1 LAALLLVGLGLGSA
15 HAQNPVSTVEDN
27 QGTQLMQLFDNG
39 NLELFQNGA
48 LTVPGDIESTGGLII
63 LQDGTTLGGSGDLGL
78 SLPFSGS
85 VGSSSPALELGNTGS
100 GSALTTTSGGIMA
113 SSGDIEAASGDFVL
127 QDGTT
132 LSGSGDL
139 GQLSLPFSGSGS
151 VGGANS
157 GLFEVDN
164 TGSGDGLRVVNAGD
178 DGFEVESA
186 GEAGLQ
192 ARDAANHGV
201 FIGEVGSPSTTNSI
215 SAKSAFEVEGVEGNG
230 LSVGRV
236 DGDGV
241 LVDDAAS
248 DGVEVQNASY
258 GFYAPGVSQDG
269 VLISS
274 PGDNGVDINGSSND
288 GVKISNAGDD
298 GIYVSGSTEM
308 AGRFVGSHDDG
319 PILGVENNSTSGNSA
334 SDGINVTG
342 ADEDGIQ
349 VENAEYGV
357 YVRSAENDALL
368 VFGDDDGIQASGD
381 DDGDGSGLA
390 GNFNGDVDV
399 SGTLSKG
406 GGSFKIDHPQDPTGK
421 YLQHGFVESPQMTNI
436 YKGNVTLDASGAA
449 TVQLPDYFE
458 SVNRDFQYQLTAIG
472 AAAPRLH
479 VAEEVSNNTFRI
491 AGGEP
496 NMKVSWQITAVRDDA
511 YARENRIQ
519 VVTEKPADKQG
530 TYRHPE
536 AHGAPQSQGEAASE
550 KREDVQETQSIKQED
565 TPEKEKGEEQGQ

>member
-1 LAALLLVGLGLGSA
+1 MHARRLHHAVRSFLFQNRRLRGRGLAASLLLAALLLVGLGLGSA

-85 VGSSSPALELGNTGS
+85 VGSSSPALKLENTGS

-186 GEAGLQ
+186 GGAGLQ

-201 FIGEVGSPSTTNSI
+201 FIREVGSPSTVPAQPSP
-215 SAKSAFEVEGVEGNG
+215 KSGFEVVASGGNG
-230 LSVGRV
+230 LSIGRV
-236 DGDGV
+236 DGNGV
-241 LVDDAAS
+241 LVDDAGNDGVFVDGAGS
-248 DGVEVQNASY
+248 DGVEVQDASY
-258 GFYAPGVSQDG
+258 GFYASGVSQDG
-269 VLISS
+269 
-274 PGDNGVDINGSSND
+274 
-288 GVKISNAGDD
+288 
-298 GIYVSGSTEM
+298 
-308 AGRFVGSHDDG
+308 
-319 PILGVENNSTSGNSA
+319 
-334 SDGINVTG
+334 
-342 ADEDGIQ
+342 
-349 VENAEYGV
+349 
-357 YVRSAENDALL
+357 LL
-368 VFGDDDGIQASGD
+368 VYGDDDGITANGD

-449 TVQLPDYFE
+449 TVRLPDYFE

-519 VVTEKPADKQG
+519 VVTEKPVDKQG

-536 AHGAPQSQGEAASE
+536 AHAAPKSQGEAALE
-550 KREDVQETQSIKQED
+550 RREDVQETQSIKQED

>member
-1 LAALLLVGLGLGSA
+1 MHARRLLHAVRSFLFQNRRLRGRGLAASLLLAALLLVGSGLGSA

-27 QGTQLMQLFDNG
+27 QGTQLMRLFDNG

-85 VGSSSPALELGNTGS
+85 VGSSSPALELENTGS
-100 GSALTTTSGGIMA
+100 GSALTTTSGGIVA

-164 TGSGDGLRVVNAGD
+164 TGSGDGSRVLNAGD
-178 DGFEVESA
+178 DGFEVEDA
-186 GEAGLQ
+186 GGAGFQ
-192 ARDAANHGV
+192 ARNATNHGV

-236 DGDGV
+236 DSDGV
-241 LVDDAAS
+241 LVDDAGDDGVFVDDAGDDGVLVDDAVS
-248 DGVEVQNASY
+248 DGVEVRNAPY

-269 VLISS
+269 
-274 PGDNGVDINGSSND
+274 
-288 GVKISNAGDD
+288 
-298 GIYVSGSTEM
+298 
-308 AGRFVGSHDDG
+308 
-319 PILGVENNSTSGNSA
+319 
-334 SDGINVTG
+334 
-342 ADEDGIQ
+342 
-349 VENAEYGV
+349 
-357 YVRSAENDALL
+357 LL
-368 VFGDDDGIQASGD
+368 VYGDDDGIQASGD
-381 DDGDGSGLA
+381 EDGDGTGLA

-449 TVQLPDYFE
+449 TVRLPDYFE

>member
-1 LAALLLVGLGLGSA
+1 MHARRLLHAVRSFLFQNRRLRGRGLAASLLLAALLLVGLGLGSA

-100 GSALTTTSGGIMA
+100 GSALTTTSGGIVA

-151 VGGANS
+151 VGGSNS

-164 TGSGDGLRVVNAGD
+164 TGSGDGIRVLNAGD
-178 DGFEVESA
+178 DGFEVEDA
-186 GEAGLQ
+186 GGAGFQ
-192 ARDAANHGV
+192 ARNATNHGV

-230 LSVGRV
+230 LSVGQA
-236 DGDGV
+236 DLDGV
-241 LVDDAAS
+241 LVEQAAESGVQVNDAGLNGLYVAS
-248 DGVEVQNASY
+248 ADA
-258 GFYAPGVSQDG
+258 
-269 VLISS
+269 
-274 PGDNGVDINGSSND
+274 
-288 GVKISNAGDD
+288 D
-298 GIYVSGSTEM
+298 GIYV
-308 AGRFVGSHDDG
+308 A
-319 PILGVENNSTSGNSA
+319 SA
-334 SDGINVTG
+334 D
-342 ADEDGIQ
+342 ADGIQ
-349 VENAEYGV
+349 VN
-357 YVRSAENDALL
+357 SAGFDGIR
-368 VFGDDDGIQASGD
+368 VFGDDDGIEASGD

-449 TVQLPDYFE
+449 TVRLPDYFE

-519 VVTEKPADKQG
+519 VVTEKPADKQN

-536 AHGAPQSQGEAASE
+536 AHGAPNSQGEAE
-550 KREDVQETQSIKQED
+550 LERREDVQETQSIKQED